1 MPGQCWSSVLRG
13 RVATISCM
21 PVQAGASRNHRSR
34 PTQVP
39 AQVGAPGA
47 NNCIAMETGDQIP
60 LVGPGVSAQAWA
72 SRSGDH
78 TAVETWNLMASHWVP
93 AQAGASRS
101 GDCTGWVARNY
112 ITMETWTRWTHH
124 LPVAQTG
131 TTRGSHGGVDGP
143 LTKTRTRWSVGTHC
157 PMPCLRAP
165 RYHVDAGRTE
175 LWLALAFWRRAEWLK
190 RVVRAAVAAATH
202 RDRRGALITQ
212 CCRARLPQ
220 AA

>member
-1 MPGQCWSSVLRG
+1 
-13 RVATISCM
+13 
-21 PVQAGASRNHRSR
+21 
-34 PTQVP
+34 
-39 AQVGAPGA
+39 
-47 NNCIAMETGDQIP
+47 METGDQIP

-190 RVVRAAVAAATH
+190 RVVRAAVAATTH

-212 CCRARLPQ
+212 CCRAWLPQ